1 MKNAP
6 GPRSQPVRRP
16 LRLLLVDDEPAV
28 LRGLRRVIA
37 QRRPTWELHCE
48 SGGAPAL
55 ARLEETHIDCL
66 MTDLQMPNMNG
77 MALLSKVRV
86 HHPDCVRLVHSSQ
99 IETTGREQV
108 AALCHRFL
116 DKPATPDAVISTL
129 DWAMQLA
136 VHRELTGTTV

>member
-28 LRGLRRVIA
+28 LRGLRRVIT
-37 QRRPTWELHCE
+37 QRRPLWELHSE
-48 SGGAPAL
+48 IGGAPAL
-55 ARLEETHIDCL
+55 AQLEQTHFDCV

-77 MALLSKVRV
+77 IELLGEVRSR
-86 HHPDCVRLVHSSQ
+86 HPACVRLVHSSQ

-108 AALCHRFL
+108 AALCHRML
-116 DKPATPDAVISTL
+116 DKPAAPTAVIETL
-129 DWAMQLA
+129 DWAMRLA
-136 VHRELTGTTV
+136 VHFDLTGTTV